1 MGQFH
6 FFAPSH
12 DQVPV
17 ETLASAYLAGMEGI
31 PWRSANRWNHPKGQ
45 LPVAFSLERSI
56 TESGNL
62 SIPWTVEGVGE
73 LMLSTASLM
82 ETSAP
87 YNLPIELARGVIN
100 RLRNQAADWQMAGLL
115 ISDELTSQIRNASE
129 AFVQAI
135 TALPDHANAVGASQ
149 HAIRIGLEAGDSL
162 CLEYTRQALA
172 ARHQNA
178 EHLPTLL
185 GCRLGSR
192 MINESEG
199 APFTAGFNTAAVS
212 FAWRQVEQN
221 AGKHEWDIFDEQITW
236 CQEHALRV
244 IGGPLLQL
252 DGQHLPDWLFLWE
265 DDFEQIQSYLAQY
278 IQATVS
284 RYRGRVQVWN
294 CAARMNVGGSISLT
308 EEQRLR
314 LMVTAVDE
322 LRRNDPQTPIVLSF
336 DQPWAE
342 YLATNDH
349 DLSPLHLADSLVRAD
364 LGIAGIGVEF
374 NIGYQPTGT
383 APREMVEYSRQLD
396 RWAVLGLPVIAY
408 LSYPSDASQNAS
420 GQRPVRACS
429 TERTPVAQAEFAE
442 KLLTLMLA
450 KQFVQGIVWN
460 DLSDA
465 DSHEFANSGVLDA
478 DGNAKPLLES
488 LIKIRKEHLT

>member
-12 DQVPV
+12 ERVPV
-17 ETLASAYLAGMEGI
+17 ETLASAYLSGMEGI
-31 PWRSANRWNHPKGQ
+31 PWRSANRWNHPEGIA
-45 LPVAFSLERSI
+45 PVAFSLDRAI

-62 SIPWTVEGVGE
+62 NIPWLIEGVGE

-87 YNLPIELARGVIN
+87 YNLPLELARGVIN
-100 RLRNQAADWQMAGLL
+100 RLRNQLADWRMAGLT
-115 ISDELTSQIRNASE
+115 IPTELASE
-129 AFVQAI
+129 ISKASQAFVNAI
-135 TALPDHANAVGASQ
+135 TSLPDHGSAVAASEI
-149 HAIRIGLEAGDSL
+149 AIRLGLKAGESL

-192 MINESEG
+192 TIAGIEAECLSQ
-199 APFTAGFNTAAVS
+199 GFNTVAVP
-212 FAWRQVEQN
+212 FTWRAIEQN
-221 AGKHEWDIFDEQITW
+221 AGKHEWDVFDQQITW
-236 CQEHALRV
+236 CQENGLRV

-252 DGQHLPDWLFLWE
+252 DALHLPDWLYLWE
-265 DDFEQIQSYLAQY
+265 DDFEQIQSYLTQY

-294 CAARMNVGGSISLT
+294 CAARMNVSGAISLS

-314 LMVTAVDE
+314 LMVAAMAE

-342 YLATNDH
+342 YLAANDRE
-349 DLSPLHLADSLVRAD
+349 LSPLHLADSLVRAD
-364 LGIAGIGVEF
+364 LGVSGVGIEF
-374 NIGYQPTGT
+374 NIGYQPSGS
-383 APREMVEYSRQLD
+383 APRELLEYSRQLD
-396 RWAVLGLPVIAY
+396 RWSVLGLPIIVY
-408 LSYPSDASQNAS
+408 LSYPSSSTEDQNAS
-420 GQRPVRACS
+420 RPARQTVS
-429 TERTPVAQAEFAE
+429 ERSPEAQSDFIG
-442 KLLTLMLA
+442 KLIPLMLA
-450 KQFVQGIVWN
+450 KQFVQGIVWSE
-460 DLSDA
+460 LTDA
-465 DSHEFANSGVLDA
+465 EPHEFAHAGIMDSAGTT
-478 DGNAKPLLES
+478 KPLLDS
-488 LIKIRKEHLT
+488 LIALRKQHLT

>member
-12 DQVPV
+12 EQVPV
-17 ETLASAYLAGMEGI
+17 EALASAYLAGMEGI
-31 PWRSANRWNHPKGQ
+31 PWQSANRWNHPEGAT
-45 LPVAFSLERSI
+45 PVAFSLERAI

-62 SIPWTVEGVGE
+62 NIPWHVEGFGD

-100 RLRNQAADWQMAGLL
+100 RLRNQAADWRMAGLV
-115 ISDELTSQIRNASE
+115 IPDELAAEIREASNGFVGAVTS
-129 AFVQAI
+129 
-135 TALPDHANAVGASQ
+135 LPDHSKAVAASQ
-149 HAIRIGLEAGDSL
+149 QAIQLGLRAGESL

-192 MINESEG
+192 MIDESEG
-199 APFTAGFNTAAVS
+199 AHFAGGFNTAAVP
-212 FAWRQVEQN
+212 FTWRAIEQN
-221 AGKHEWDIFDEQITW
+221 AGKHEWELFDQQITW
-236 CQEHALRV
+236 CQEHGLRV

-252 DGQHLPDWLFLWE
+252 DAQHLPDWLYLWE
-265 DDFEQIQSYLAQY
+265 DDFEQVQSYLTQY
-278 IQATVS
+278 IEATVA

-294 CAARMNVGGSISLT
+294 CAARMNVAGSIPLT

-314 LMVTAVDE
+314 LMVAAVDE
-322 LRRNDPQTPIVLSF
+322 IRRGDPQTPIILSF

-342 YLATNDH
+342 YLAANDR

-364 LGIAGIGVEF
+364 LGIAGIGIEI
-374 NIGYQPTGT
+374 NIGYQPAGT
-383 APREMVEYSRQLD
+383 APRELVEYSRQLD
-396 RWAVLGLPVIAY
+396 RWASLGLPLVTYVAC
-408 LSYPSDASQNAS
+408 PSDAGDNPHAS
-420 GQRPVRACS
+420 RAVRACS
-429 TERTPVAQAEFAE
+429 FEATPASQAGFSD
-442 KLLTLMLA
+442 KLISLLLA

-460 DLSDA
+460 EFSDA
-465 DSHEFANSGVLDA
+465 APHEFANAGVIDSGGA
-478 DGNAKPLLES
+478 AKPLLSS
-488 LIKIRKEHLT
+488 LITIRKQHLT

>member
-12 DQVPV
+12 EQVPV

-31 PWRSANRWNHPKGQ
+31 PWRSANRWNHPEGSS
-45 LPVAFSLERSI
+45 PVAFSLDRSI

-62 SIPWTVEGVGE
+62 NIPWQIPGIGE

-87 YNLPIELARGVIN
+87 YNLPLELARGVVN
-100 RLRNQAADWQMAGLL
+100 RLRNQLADWRMAGLAVPDAL
-115 ISDELTSQIRNASE
+115 ASEIRNASQ
-129 AFVQAI
+129 AFVAAI
-135 TALPDHANAVGASQ
+135 TSLPDHASAVAASEK
-149 HAIRIGLEAGDSL
+149 AIRLALQAGEAL

-192 MINESEG
+192 PIEG
-199 APFTAGFNTAAVS
+199 TIVECLTSGFNTAVVP
-212 FAWRQVEQN
+212 FTWRAIEQN
-221 AGKHEWDIFDEQITW
+221 AGKHEWEIFDQQISW
-236 CQEHALRV
+236 CQENGLRV

-252 DGQHLPDWLFLWE
+252 DAQHLPDWLYLWE
-265 DDFEQIQSYLAQY
+265 DDFEQVQSYLMQY
-278 IQATVS
+278 IGATVS

-294 CAARMNVGGSISLT
+294 CAARMNIGGAISLS

-314 LMVTAVDE
+314 LMVAAVSE

-342 YLATNDH
+342 YLAANDR

-364 LGIAGIGVEF
+364 LGISGVGIEF
-374 NIGYQPTGT
+374 NIGYQPAGS
-383 APREMVEYSRQLD
+383 APRELVEYSRQLD
-396 RWAVLGLPVIAY
+396 RWAVLGLPLIAY
-408 LSYPSDASQNAS
+408 ISYPSSSDVNTNAS
-420 GQRPVRACS
+420 RAVRYS
-429 TERTPVAQAEFAE
+429 SSERTPEAQSEFAN
-442 KLLTLMLA
+442 KLIPLILA
-450 KQFVQGIVWN
+450 KSFVQGIIWN
-460 DLSDA
+460 ETSDA
-465 DSHEFANSGVLDA
+465 EPHEFANAGIIDA
-478 DGNAKPLLES
+478 TGSPKPLLDS
-488 LIKIRKEHLT
+488 LVALRKQHLT